1 VRKIGY
7 LGNAAPGETMDMQNA
22 MKSPG
27 AVFGDPDV
35 LEASREFTPEQK
47 RAILLQW
54 QNQLERLQSA
64 DDESMLSVRA
74 VPGANAECLRRV
86 TNALTRLASET
97 PTG

>member
-1 VRKIGY
+1 
-7 LGNAAPGETMDMQNA
+7 MDVQTA

-27 AVFGDPDV
+27 AVFGDPEV
-35 LEASREFTPEQK
+35 LEGSREFTPEQK

-64 DDESMLSVRA
+64 DDESMLSARS

-86 TNALTRLASET
+86 TNALLRLAAGAS
-97 PTG
+97 TG

>member
-1 VRKIGY
+1 
-7 LGNAAPGETMDMQNA
+7 MDIQNA

-35 LEASREFTPEQK
+35 LEASREFTAEQK

-64 DDESMLSVRA
+64 DDESMLSARA
-74 VPGANAECLRRV
+74 GSSANAECLRRV
-86 TNALTRLASET
+86 TNALTRVASEARSDWLGKQST
-97 PTG
+97 R